1 MNPITKDP
9 ASSNNRIRSRKRKKK
24 KEKKAQEKECGS
36 FLFPFENQMGKGE
49 NSLGLVN
56 FC

>member
-1 MNPITKDP
+1 MNSITKDP

-24 KEKKAQEKECGS
+24 KKKAQEKECGS

-49 NSLGLVN
+49 NSLVFVD